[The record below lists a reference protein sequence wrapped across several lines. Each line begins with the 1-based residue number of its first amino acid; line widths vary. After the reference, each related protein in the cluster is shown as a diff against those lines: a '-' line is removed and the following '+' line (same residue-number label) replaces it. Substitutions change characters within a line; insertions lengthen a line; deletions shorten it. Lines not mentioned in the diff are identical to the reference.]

1 MHYADGNNRNSI
13 SISRHLE
20 QQWMHTTS
28 SYHAFMQASTTTL
41 HASKNFPAW
50 CQSVTNIQACNNVW
64 MTSSTTS
71 TCNANL
77 KTRVLKKW
85 TLFHANMHELPCM
98 FILSLTNMH
107 AITMSWRVQRRL
119 QVAYLKAC
127 MLKKWTTYI
136 IMWSTWGYEY
146 FIKCSYD
153 YNTNADI
160 KHGTVSSTLSTSFHF
175 ICICSTIQ
183 LFAMNV
189 SSSQRLLKGH
199 VLDHSFEWFNT

>member
-1 MHYADGNNRNSI
+1 MPI
-13 SISRHLE
+13 SYKHTGM
-20 QQWMHTTS
+20 QQRLNDEFNDVYMQCKPEDTS
-28 SYHAFMQASTTTL
+28 AEEVDPVSCEY
-41 HASKNFPAW
+41 
-50 CQSVTNIQACNNVW
+50 
-64 MTSSTTS
+64 
-71 TCNANL
+71 
-77 KTRVLKKW
+77 
-85 TLFHANMHELPCM
+85 ELPCM

-107 AITMSWRVQRRL
+107 AITMSWRVQPRL

-189 SSSQRLLKGH
+189 SSSQRLLKGL